1 MCLIAVLGLIG
12 RERVMPGG
20 RGITLV
26 AVTRGRGCNWR
37 SLRPEQGPAFGLV
50 AREAGPF
57 CFTCIKEGPLARPS
71 IVQSE
76 VR

>member
-1 MCLIAVLGLIG
+1 VPDCGPWSDRTGAGHA
-12 RERVMPGG
+12 GG
-20 RGITLV
+20 RGIALV